1 MSAQTDELL
10 YEVKDRVATLTLNR
24 PDKMNA
30 FTGPMIQRWAW
41 ALGEAQQD
49 PEVNVVVVTGAG
61 KAFCSGMDL
70 KALGQP
76 RKAGEPDALQVAV
89 EVFDMLEALD
99 RPVIGAINGYAIT
112 GGLELALACDLLV
125 ASENAV
131 FGDTHARVGILPGGG
146 DSQKLPRLVGL
157 PRGKEM
163 LFASRF
169 VSAREAEAW
178 GLVSRVVPAEKLQE
192 AVAELA
198 GKISANHQPTVR
210 RLKALVNQGRRLDLG
225 SALMLE
231 RLEFHRGLQ
240 ARRPEEVEERRPKV
254 LKMGRQEARKKGAR

>member
-1 MSAQTDELL
+1 MKSKFVILE
-10 YEVKDRVATLTLNR
+10 KRDRVAWLTLNR
-24 PDKMNA
+24 PEVLNA
-30 FTGPMIQRWAW
+30 LDTPLLL
-41 ALGEAQQD
+41 ALRASLEAIARDQEID
-49 PEVNVVVVTGAG
+49 VVVLTGAG

>member
-1 MSAQTDELL
+1 MKSKFVILE
-10 YEVKDRVATLTLNR
+10 KRDRVAWLTLNR
-24 PDKMNA
+24 PEVLNA
-30 FTGPMIQRWAW
+30 LDTPLLL
-41 ALGEAQQD
+41 ALRAALEAIARDQEID
-49 PEVNVVVVTGAG
+49 VVVLTGAG

>member
-1 MSAQTDELL
+1 MKSKFVILER
-10 YEVKDRVATLTLNR
+10 KDRVAWVTLNR
-24 PDKMNA
+24 PEVLNA
-30 FTGPMIQRWAW
+30 LDGPLLL
-41 ALGEAQQD
+41 ALRAALEAIARDQEID
-49 PEVNVVVVTGAG
+49 VVVLTGAG